1 MLDKVLNDGGCS
13 LDVGI
18 AWRCNAKN
26 SLYNMQ
32 SFSPYQLA
40 MGSNPILPNSRESN
54 LPALTNKPS
63 NLIFKENL
71 ETLHKAREAFIQSE
85 NSEKIK
91 GAITHPV
98 RTSGDFKYI
107 NCDTVYYKYKDS
119 RAWHGPVVFLGQD
132 CQQVL
137 LKHGGVYVRVHT
149 CRLNFVKS
157 SQTVESDNVP
167 SHHSS
172 SDSQLTPSIENAY
185 PITPH
190 ISACSYKQNFND
202 IKLKN

>member
-1 MLDKVLNDGGCS
+1 MLQCQEFTVQYARFFS
-13 LDVGI
+13 VST
-18 AWRCNAKN
+18 CNH
-26 SLYNMQ
+26 
-32 SFSPYQLA
+32 
-40 MGSNPILPNSRESN
+40 ILPNSLESN
-54 LPALTNKPS
+54 LPALTKKAS
-63 NLIFKENL
+63 NLIIKENL

-137 LKHGGVYVRVHT
+137 LKHGGVYVSVHP
-149 CRLNFVKS
+149 CRLNLVKPS
-157 SQTVESDNVP
+157 ETVESDNVT

-172 SDSQLTPSIENAY
+172 SDSQLTPPNENTY
-185 PITPH
+185 PDVDDDFSFFYIGDSPTSP
-190 ISACSYKQNFND
+190 D
-202 IKLKN
+202 R